1 MKIVYLLCA
10 LVALGKAT
18 ILPETETGLDEVERL
33 VSAWETS
40 DDIDRVKRDANR
52 GVT

>member
-10 LVALGKAT
+10 LVALGTAT
-18 ILPETETGLDEVERL
+18 ILPDRETGLDEVERL
-33 VSAWETS
+33 VSGWETT
-40 DDIDRVKRDANR
+40 DDVDRVKRDANR